1 MRLLELK
8 YRSNLGLGARLKTDY
23 LTIKIRIEI
32 LNYRDLES
40 FSIIFAD
47 SGSFDAK

>member
-1 MRLLELK
+1 VRLLELK